1 MPVSQ
6 LSSARL
12 NEPQFYGALTF
23 DPAKMIDSPLV
34 EGKKKRRYN
43 AVYTPK
49 PGQDIGSLDI
59 KRDWLR
65 DKDVEARQKIDQE
78 TVDAAEFVSA
88 VLGHVGYAATQANGT
103 FRGRIV
109 EVPTPPEKSVV
120 VDESPDNSE
129 DYYQTFDID
138 GLPGPMVPYNPPSP
152 SPPPYTCPLTVTYS
166 FEEDKR
172 ARMQAFLL
180 DNLSPEAGALVQAD
194 PYFKKMSSDD
204 DLHKI
209 FYGLCYHY
217 FLKSMQTI
225 HVYVDDWDYLD
236 PWNIGDLNPKGDD
249 ASCYALLKAK
259 IPRSIRATRGW
270 QRPKD
275 FWIHGRVPNEEWDR
289 IVRKPSAET
298 AVLTTEPVAET
309 SAPATVQPPVGNT
322 PSVTPPSEIVSG
334 KASRA
339 PVPLV
344 LPRSEGDLLNLSSY
358 TPSATSASILPAPAA
373 QEAPPSVAATPT
385 VAGASATPPNPLF
398 VYNTYKMYSRMDRD
412 GFLSTLAKMREGT
425 PGLNVR
431 LTAAELLDLPQS
443 EEVQRFLRGS
453 LEQLPE
459 GTIINIGEVRLNR

>member
-34 EGKKKRRYN
+34 EGKKKRRYS

-65 DKDVEARQKIDQE
+65 DKDVEARQKIDQQ

-109 EVPTPPEKSVV
+109 EVPPPPEKSVV
-120 VDESPDNSE
+120 VDESPYNPE

-166 FEEDKR
+166 FEDDKR

-194 PYFKKMSSDD
+194 PYFKRMSSDE

-209 FYGLCYHY
+209 FHGLCYHY
-217 FLKSMQTI
+217 FLKSVQVVK
-225 HVYVDDWDYLD
+225 VYVDDWDYLD
-236 PWNIGDLNPKGDD
+236 PWNIGDLNPQGDD
-249 ASCYALLKAK
+249 ASCYDLLKK
-259 IPRSIRATRGW
+259 QIPRTIEPTRGW
-270 QRPKD
+270 RRPKE
-275 FWIHGRVPNEEWDR
+275 FWAHPRVPNEEWDR
-289 IVRKPSAET
+289 IIRKPS
-298 AVLTTEPVAET
+298 TEPVAPTTELVGEA
-309 SAPATVQPPVGNT
+309 SSPSIAQSSVGNT

-334 KASRA
+334 KASRT
-339 PVPLV
+339 PVPLI
-344 LPRSEGDLLNLSSY
+344 LPRTEGDLLNLLTY
-358 TPSATSASILPAPAA
+358 TPSATSASTLPAPAV
-373 QEAPPSVAATPT
+373 QEAPPSVSATPT
-385 VAGASATPPNPLF
+385 VAGASTTSDPLF

-431 LTAAELLDLPQS
+431 LTAAGLLDLPQS
-443 EEVQRFLRGS
+443 EEVRRFLRGS